1 MIEDILYTD
10 QFLVFEVPEDTAA
23 GYVNSSGQIQGFS
36 YDGNN
41 FIFAELAE
49 VTSVFVS

>member
-1 MIEDILYTD
+1 MDDILYPN
-10 QFLVFEVPEDTAA
+10 QFLVFEVPESTAA
-23 GYVNSSGQIQGFS
+23 GYVNSSGEIQGVS

-49 VTSVFVS
+49 VTSVFVN